1 MEENNQQLYGLLT
14 ISRFICSESNIDE
27 SGITDAMAWLY
38 PDGFQN
44 VLTSTVLAVT
54 NEQVDLWNER
64 VQILNESPLYSI
76 YSRDSMS
83 EVDDP
88 HGHLKRMLSTNVLNQ
103 INNTSVPPHKLDL
116 KVNDICLVTRN
127 LSKSYG
133 LANNTRVRILEISRH
148 KTAIRVQTLG
158 NNPKS
163 ATIPRIRFKFRFKKG
178 HSFQITRIQFPL
190 RLAYCMTYNK
200 SQGQTLQKVL
210 LDVTTSPFA
219 HGHLYVGLSRVT
231 VGINDH
237 WWIGS
242 DSFGTKI
249 G

>member
-1 MEENNQQLYGLLT
+1 MRLQSLSNVDDVDNQRKYAEMILTIGEGRSNHIDLDYVMEENNQQLYGLLT

-127 LSKSYG
+127 LSKFYG
-133 LANNTRVRILEISRH
+133 
-148 KTAIRVQTLG
+148 
-158 NNPKS
+158 
-163 ATIPRIRFKFRFKKG
+163 
-178 HSFQITRIQFPL
+178 
-190 RLAYCMTYNK
+190 
-200 SQGQTLQKVL
+200 
-210 LDVTTSPFA
+210 
-219 HGHLYVGLSRVT
+219 
-231 VGINDH
+231 
-237 WWIGS
+237 
-242 DSFGTKI
+242 
-249 G
+249 